1 MALLMKETCT
11 LKGVSASDISL
22 HIYIYIYIYIYY
34 PYDLLVDQLIGELRG
49 CGPLDNVGRAS
60 IAIRELVYSSIG

>member
-22 HIYIYIYIYIYY
+22 HIYIYY

-60 IAIRELVYSSIG
+60 ITIRELVYSSIG